1 MQNNFVHANAY
12 IHPSPYQQHVV
23 GIEDF
28 CGQKMYRVQVNIPD
42 ELRLPGESSVHTK
55 LISSSE
61 LLKSPEIK
69 R

>member
-1 MQNNFVHANAY
+1 MESLY
-12 IHPSPYQQHVV
+12 
-23 GIEDF
+23 F

>member
-1 MQNNFVHANAY
+1 MGNNFVYASAY
-12 IHPSPYQQHVV
+12 KQYVV
-23 GIEDF
+23 GTEDF
-28 CGQKMYRVQVNIPD
+28 CGQKMYKVQVKIPD
-42 ELRLPGESSVHTK
+42 ELRLPGEFSVHTK